1 METHSFERLPDGDII
16 RKNVLHELASNSL
29 LKEEDIEVDTEGDE
43 VILLGEVDS
52 RDKKWLA
59 EDIASDTF
67 GVLHVTNKINVILG
81 ATEEES
87 EGFYEN

>member
-1 METHSFERLPDGDII
+1 METHSFESLPEGDII

-29 LKEEDIEVDTEGDE
+29 LKEDEIKVDTEGDE
-43 VILLGEVDS
+43 VILMGQVDS

-59 EDIASDTF
+59 EDIAIDTF
-67 GVLHVTNKINVILG
+67 GVLHVTNKINVTAG
-81 ATEEES
+81 ETEIES